1 MDAIFTFLFG
11 TRAGFAVLFVSGLVI
26 FAVAAFVLEKKTHKL
41 YVDRGPKKPG
51 ESDGFWD

>member
-1 MDAIFTFLFG
+1 MDAIFSFLFG
-11 TRAGFAVLFVSGLVI
+11 TRAGLAVLFVGGLII
-26 FAVAAFVLEKKTHKL
+26 FGIVAVVLEKRTHKL